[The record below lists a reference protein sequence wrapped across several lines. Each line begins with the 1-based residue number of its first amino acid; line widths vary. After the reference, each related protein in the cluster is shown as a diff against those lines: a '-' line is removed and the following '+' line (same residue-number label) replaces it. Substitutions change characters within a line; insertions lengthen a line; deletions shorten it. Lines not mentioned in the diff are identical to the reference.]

1 MQPSARITVSRTPNE
16 TLAPVDLS
24 RYATETMSLAIPI
37 NIATRDN
44 RLTLLR
50 DLLAA
55 MPGPVTCHVDDGRFA
70 AHTISPTE
78 IATTAERIA
87 ECSIAYV
94 LDSSRGGLRQ
104 PIAGF
109 IANESFGVAK
119 LQYLIDDRLP
129 APDAK
134 IPRCTTDMLGVYIR
148 SMFADFRWLE
158 SVTVPSNVELLD
170 GLFQL
175 SVESSDISRITVADL
190 KHRPESARRWA

>member
-1 MQPSARITVSRTPNE
+1 MPPEIRT
-16 TLAPVDLS
+16 S
-24 RYATETMSLAIPI
+24 YAKETMSLAIPI

-44 RLTLLR
+44 RLMLLR

-55 MPGPVTCHVDDGRFA
+55 MPGPVTCHVYDGSFA
-70 AHTISPTE
+70 AHTIAPTE

-94 LDSSRGGLRQ
+94 LDSSRGGLRE

-109 IANESFGVAK
+109 IANENLGIAK
-119 LQYLIDDRLP
+119 LQYLIDDRPP

-158 SVTVPSNVELLD
+158 SVTVPSNVKLLD

-175 SVESSDISRITVADL
+175 SVESSDVSKITLADL

>member
-1 MQPSARITVSRTPNE
+1 
-16 TLAPVDLS
+16 
-24 RYATETMSLAIPI
+24 MSLAIPI

-44 RLTLLR
+44 RLLLVR
-50 DLLAA
+50 DLLAT
-55 MPGPVTCHVDDGRFA
+55 MPGPVTCHVYDGRFA
-70 AHTISPTE
+70 THTIATTE

-94 LDSSRGGLRQ
+94 LDSSRGGLRE

-109 IANESFGVAK
+109 IANESLGIAK
-119 LQYLIDDRLP
+119 LQYLIDDRP

-134 IPRCTTDMLGVYIR
+134 IPRSTTDMLGVYIR

-158 SVTVPSNVELLD
+158 SVTVPSNVKLLD

-175 SVESSDISRITVADL
+175 SVESSDVSKITLADL